1 MKLDTPKLSIFLDK
15 RYAKKDG
22 KFPVK
27 LRITY
32 KREAKYYPT
41 EFNMTEDEFIR
52 QRDSDTLRANKI
64 IGTKEYAQLAKIN
77 SLLNNYLADA
87 QKVIDNLKVFNFD
100 TYEQKK
106 DEHIVESDN
115 AFEAFQQKIELL
127 EKEGRIGTAIT
138 YRNALKSLQVFHR
151 MKVLSL
157 NSISVKFLEKYE
169 NWMLEKG
176 NSVTT
181 IGFYLR
187 NLRAIINELIDS
199 DRTKLEEYPFGPKKY
214 VIPTKK
220 NSKKALSNQDLKKII
235 NYKPEPNSPEAKYLD
250 YWLFMYLGNGMN
262 PIDMANLK
270 YANIEKDR
278 IVFRREKTKRTN
290 RETTEIIVFLHEQN
304 QKIINQWGNPN
315 KPNNYIFPIL
325 QDKMTPLEVKK
336 AVSQFGKQINKYIGR
351 IGEKLEI
358 DKHITTYVARHS
370 FVTKFLA
377 EGGSLLD
384 AKEMTGHTS
393 ITTTEGYVGSIEDD
407 RIKKITNRLSQ
418 FS

>member
-77 SLLNNYLADA
+77 SILNNHLADA

-115 AFEAFQQKIELL
+115 IFIAFQQKIELL

-138 YRNALKSLQVFHR
+138 YRNALKSLQVFHKI
-151 MKVLSL
+151 KVLSL
-157 NSISVKFLEKYE
+157 NSVSVKFLEKYE

-235 NYKPEPNSPEAKYLD
+235 NYKPVPNSPEAKYLD

-262 PIDMANLK
+262 PIDMVHLK

-290 RETTEIIVFLHEQN
+290 REATEIIVFLHEQN
-304 QKIINQWGNPN
+304 QKIIDQWGNPI
-315 KPNNYIFPIL
+315 KPDNFIFPIL

-370 FVTKFLA
+370 FVTKFLVDSA
-377 EGGSLLD
+377 ADHYIFG
-384 AKEMTGHTS
+384 
-393 ITTTEGYVGSIEDD
+393 
-407 RIKKITNRLSQ
+407 
-418 FS
+418 